1 MKLITTNNNQC
12 VVAAFAMAMNTTI
25 ADLILR
31 TGNSGNY
38 RILDNVEPP
47 ECNRS
52 WHPEEFVDLLLADG
66 YATTM
71 ISFNPSMI
79 HGSEVVNHTR
89 YMGTMRFF
97 GALRRGN
104 GVIFCEQLGGR
115 GHAVAWNC
123 EEEQVYDPKGR
134 VYELKD
140 REFNIRQF
148 YLIKKVQNE

>member
-1 MKLITTNNNQC
+1 MKLITTNDNKC
-12 VVAAFAMAMNTTI
+12 VVAAFAMVMGTTV

-31 TGNSGNY
+31 TGNSGDD
-38 RILDNVEPP
+38 RIVDDVEPP
-47 ECNRS
+47 ECLRS
-52 WHPEEFVDLLLADG
+52 WHPEEFVDLLLVDG
-66 YATTM
+66 YATVM
-71 ISFNPSMI
+71 ISFNPSMT
-79 HGSEVVNHTR
+79 HGSEVVNHTQF
-89 YMGTMRFF
+89 MGTMRFF
-97 GALRRGN
+97 KALKLGD